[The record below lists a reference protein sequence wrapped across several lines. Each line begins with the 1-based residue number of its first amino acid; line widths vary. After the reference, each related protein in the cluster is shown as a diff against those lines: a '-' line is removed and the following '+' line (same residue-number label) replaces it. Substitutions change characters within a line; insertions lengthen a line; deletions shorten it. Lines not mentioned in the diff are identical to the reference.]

1 MIDLSLFHT
10 PEEAQQEVAKR
21 CRQRRKE
28 LRYTQAELA
37 RRSGMSLSS
46 YKRFEQT
53 GEIAF
58 SSLCRVAHVL
68 DSLEDIEALFT
79 KKKYTSIQEVIDAR
93 RRHRKS

>member
-10 PEEAQQEVAKR
+10 PKEAQQGVAVR
-21 CRQRRKE
+21 CRERRK
-28 LRYTQAELA
+28 LRHMTQAELA

-58 SSLCRVAHVL
+58 SSLCKVADVL
-68 DSLEDIEALFT
+68 DSLDDIEALFSR
-79 KKKYTSIQEVIDAR
+79 KEYKNIQEVIDER